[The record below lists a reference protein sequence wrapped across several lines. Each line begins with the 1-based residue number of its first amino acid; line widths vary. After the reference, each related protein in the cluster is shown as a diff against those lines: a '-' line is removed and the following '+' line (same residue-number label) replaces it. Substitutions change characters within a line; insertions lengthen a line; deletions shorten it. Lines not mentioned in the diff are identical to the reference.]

1 MRVACA
7 LALGLLGMSVPAFAA
22 ADPAVTS
29 CAIAAAPPSLVE
41 SLVNNALD
49 DSIAPPTREMDD
61 AVQAI
66 TIPCLGG
73 RQLPEQAMAMT
84 VGYTMEAITR
94 DGVRRRLVAGG
105 WSVAPLD
112 KLMGQ
117 LTGMSL
123 GLDGPESR
131 SLDIATDK
139 AISKARGKAA
149 PDPALDKAAR
159 VYMSLTNLMRLLER
173 HM

>member
-29 CAIAAAPPSLVE
+29 CAIAAAPLALVDSLVAD
-41 SLVNNALD
+41 ALD

-73 RQLPEQAMAMT
+73 RQLPDEALAMT

-94 DGVRRRLVAGG
+94 DGVRHGADACVLAAGG
-105 WSVAPLD
+105 F
-112 KLMGQ
+112 
-117 LTGMSL
+117 
-123 GLDGPESR
+123 ESNR
-131 SLDIATDK
+131 EWLREAWGRND
-139 AISKARGKAA
+139 RG
-149 PDPALDKAAR
+149 
-159 VYMSLTNLMRLLER
+159 E
-173 HM
+173 